1 METGRHRARNR
12 SPAGFL
18 PLISLTNIIYYQT
31 GCLNTLLSGKKGSI
45 ARYGQNVYTI
55 TEYEPED
62 TGSTTK
68 EKAQD
73 RSFHLSFSGDS
84 MRKAF
89 ASVIMILTAVL
100 CVCIFFARRS
110 IKPIGRNVAA
120 LIAALIP
127 PMIGNLLII
136 MTQDHLVADIGSYM
150 YFIGMDLIM
159 FFMARFTIRYCN
171 IERYKPLLYVIYLL
185 LAADAI
191 QLLIN
196 PVFNHAFDHEAIEFD
211 GAVHWR
217 LVPYMGQTFHRVVI
231 YAVLA
236 ILLIRYTVM
245 TVRSPRV
252 DAERYFVI
260 LLAMIVTA
268 LWQTF
273 YIFSRTPIDRSMIGL
288 GVFGLLIFYFA
299 LYYRPVRLLN
309 RMMAGIVGEMP
320 EALFFFD
327 TNGKCIWA
335 NEPGVSMTGILPGE
349 FPAAKEAL
357 EKRFGDVDMEDE
369 WTRRFVEGRG
379 ENARYFLLQRK
390 PVQDR
395 RTPVVGSFLRIRDDT
410 EEQRKHARER
420 FLATHDPLTGLYNRE
435 FLYEQIRHLLSSQP
449 DRRWLII
456 FHNIK
461 NFKIVNDVF
470 GNEFGDHVLR
480 RVAAWISEDMP
491 EDTVYGRL
499 AGDTFGVCMPADQF
513 DEELIER
520 ALTGAVIRQDSF
532 EYAVQIHLGI
542 YEVVDPEMDVSV
554 MFDRARLALST
565 IQDNYQKHV
574 AWYGEEMR
582 TDVIRRQQ
590 LSGQLTDAIAKQQI
604 VPFLQPVTDRNG
616 TVVGAEALVRWI
628 HPERGLLSPAVFVPV
643 FEENGMIAEMDRSM
657 WRSACEIL
665 ARWNRDHPELFLSV
679 NISPKDFY
687 FVDVSAEIRNLV
699 KEFGLAP
706 EKLRLEITETVMMTD
721 EEKHLAVIN
730 ELRSAGFLVEM
741 DDFGSGYS
749 SMNMLKDIPLDALKI
764 DMKFLSRSSEET
776 KTRRI
781 LQMIVGLAED
791 LGLVSVIEG
800 VETEEQYRLLAG
812 MGCRL
817 FQGYYIARPMDVDSF
832 EAFLEQRTGLHQ

>member
-110 IKPIGRNVAA
+110 RKPIGRNVAA

-127 PMIGNLLII
+127 PMIGNMLII

-268 LWQTF
+268 LVRN
-273 YIFSRTPIDRSMIGL
+273 RTL
-288 GVFGLLIFYFA
+288 GPPLE
-299 LYYRPVRLLN
+299 N
-309 RMMAGIVGEMP
+309 NP
-320 EALFFFD
+320 E
-327 TNGKCIWA
+327 I
-335 NEPGVSMTGILPGE
+335 PMTGILPGE